1 MDFALAHCSPWEF
14 GETGWS
20 DRLRIEHSSLA
31 FEVVKNHL
39 LKPTPALYQ
48 EAQKP
53 GSYTKLA
60 FVPWGLDYSSPL
72 SDDHLLVTTP
82 RTLLGGEP
90 QGLSCVS
97 MGSSHRP

>member
-1 MDFALAHCSPWEF
+1 M
-14 GETGWS
+14 GETEWS
-20 DRLRIEHSSLA
+20 DRFRIECSSLA

-39 LKPTPALYQ
+39 PNPTPALHQ
-48 EAQKP
+48 EPRTP

-60 FVPWGLDYSSPL
+60 FVPWGLDYSIPL

-82 RTLLGGEP
+82 KTLLGGEP

-97 MGSSHRP
+97 MGSFHRP